1 MIEQSLFRASEPR
14 HYANR
19 RGALRRIT
27 VMPRPKINIAGNVPS
42 MPEGNGSNPA
52 RENWHRPGCERLL
65 LIGEN
70 LILDIDEDH
79 NLEPDQD
86 RVND

>member
-1 MIEQSLFRASEPR
+1 
-14 HYANR
+14 
-19 RGALRRIT
+19 
-27 VMPRPKINIAGNVPS
+27 

-52 RENWHRPGCERLL
+52 RENWHRPGCKRLL